1 MMTETILVTGG
12 TGYLA
17 GWCLVELLRRGYRVR
32 TTIRS
37 PGREAAVR
45 MAVGA
50 EVNLGDR
57 LTFAIADLTADAGW
71 QEAVAG
77 CDYVLHVASSLGG
90 RNAGRTRTR

>member
-1 MMTETILVTGG
+1 MTETVLVTGG

-45 MAVGA
+45 VAVGA
-50 EVNLGDR
+50 EVDLGDR
-57 LTFAIADLTADAGW
+57 LTFAVADLTADAGW
-71 QEAVAG
+71 EEAVAG
-77 CDYVLHVASSLGG
+77 WTTCCTWPPRLVAGT
-90 RNAGRTRTR
+90 RRRTRTR

>member
-1 MMTETILVTGG
+1 MTETVLVTGG

-45 MAVGA
+45 VAVGA
-50 EVNLGDR
+50 EVDLGDR
-57 LTFAIADLTADAGW
+57 LTVAVADRTADAAGRRPSPAATTCCTW
-71 QEAVAG
+71 PPRLVAG
-77 CDYVLHVASSLGG
+77 M
-90 RNAGRTRTR
+90 RRRTRTR

>member
-1 MMTETILVTGG
+1 MTEIVLVTGG

-45 MAVGA
+45 VAVGA
-50 EVNLGDR
+50 QVDLGDR
-57 LTFAIADLTADAGW
+57 LTFEVADLTADVGWEEAG
-71 QEAVAG
+71 
-77 CDYVLHVASSLGG
+77 SLQKTVPD
-90 RNAGRTRTR
+90 A